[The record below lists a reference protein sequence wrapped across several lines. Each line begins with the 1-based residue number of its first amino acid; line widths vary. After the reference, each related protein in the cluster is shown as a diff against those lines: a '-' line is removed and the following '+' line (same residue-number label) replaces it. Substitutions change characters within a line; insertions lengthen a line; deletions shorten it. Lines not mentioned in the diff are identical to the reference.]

1 MFRWS
6 PYPFLRIT
14 PVFILGILISLYTD
28 IGLPYALVGSFL
40 VLYAAMVVFTPKKYL
55 FQISP
60 LLGLIGLLSVTTAGM
75 VSVQLAQP
83 NDSATPSTPLAQ
95 FGEYYTGHVR
105 QGAELRTRSYRA
117 IIALESVVLSDSA
130 GTLQKPQPATGNVL
144 LYQPLADSA
153 QQLQEGNHI
162 LVKGKPQAIAPP
174 GNPGAF
180 DLQKYWSY
188 QQVYHQH
195 YLPAENW
202 KLLSNASETNLKTFA
217 QSIRAQSAQF
227 LSQAIPDTQ
236 AQGIALALTLGIK
249 DQLDEVVREAYT
261 RAGAMHVLAVSGL
274 HVGIVYLVIAFLLQ
288 PLRRLPK
295 FGKVLHALLC
305 MTVLWLF
312 ALVAGGT
319 ASVVRAATMFSF
331 VIIAEA
337 LHRRANIYNTITA
350 SAFALLCYN
359 PYYIVSVGFQ
369 LSYIAVL
376 GIVYLQPKIYRWW
389 SFDFWLWDKIWAL
402 TAVSL
407 AAQIATFP
415 ISVYYFHQFP
425 TYFWLSNLIVIPAA
439 FVILSLGLL
448 VVGVG
453 FLAPVLLPPVGTVLQ
468 AIIQGVNALVGMIEW
483 LPASSFTQLYLDFP
497 QLLLL
502 YGGIVTWLMLFHD
515 RKLRYALYG
524 CGCFLLFSGWGAY
537 RVLQQQ
543 QSQGITFYQ
552 VNRQTNVDFFA
563 GHTNYHYGDWNR
575 AAQYRIE
582 NHHLQAGLVT
592 SFANESDRDLLPKHE
607 DESITWMVWQ
617 GKTVAIIKKPISPT
631 SPSEKITV
639 DYLVISHD
647 AIKSLSEVNS
657 IFDYQLLVI
666 DGSNRYYLAEKL
678 VREAQQRGVV
688 YHSVRTQGALRVAL

>member
-14 PVFILGILISLYTD
+14 FVFILGILISLYTN
-28 IGLPYALVGSFL
+28 IQLPHTLVGMVL
-40 VLYAAMVVFTPKKYL
+40 VLYAAMVIFTPKKRL
-55 FQISP
+55 FQVSP
-60 LLGLIGLLSVTTAGM
+60 LLGLIGLLGVAMAGISSVSLIQRDHPTTPQAEE
-75 VSVQLAQP
+75 
-83 NDSATPSTPLAQ
+83 
-95 FGEYYTGHVR
+95 FGEYYTARVT
-105 QGAELRTRSYRA
+105 QGAEPRERSYRA
-117 IIALESVVLSDSA
+117 VIALESVVLSDSI
-130 GTLQKPQPATGNVL
+130 GTMQKPQPATGNILV
-144 LYQPLADSA
+144 YQPLADSA
-153 QQLQEGNHI
+153 HQLQEGDHI

-174 GNPGAF
+174 GNPDAF
-180 DLQKYWSY
+180 DLQQYWSY
-188 QQVYHQH
+188 QQIYHQH
-195 YLPAENW
+195 YLRIENW
-202 KLLSNASETNLKTFA
+202 KLLHSTPVASLSAFA
-217 QSIRAQSAQF
+217 QSIRTQSAYF
-227 LSQAIPDTQ
+227 LSQAVPDTQ
-236 AQGIALALTLGIK
+236 ARGIALALTLGIK

-274 HVGIVYLVIAFLLQ
+274 HVGIVYLVIAFLLRPVRQ
-288 PLRRLPK
+288 LPR
-295 FGKVLHALLC
+295 FGKLLHALLC
-305 MTVLWLF
+305 MAVLWLF

-337 LHRRANIYNTITA
+337 LHRRTNIYNTIAA

-389 SFDFWLWDKIWAL
+389 SFDFWLWDKVWTL

-407 AAQIATFP
+407 AAQLATFP

-425 TYFWLSNLIVIPAA
+425 TYFWLSNLVVIPAA

-448 VVGVG
+448 VVGIG
-453 FLAPVLLPPVGTVLQ
+453 FLMPGLLQPVGTVLQ
-468 AIIQGVNALVGMIEW
+468 AIIQGVNAMIGMIEW

-502 YGGIVTWLMLFHD
+502 YGGIMTWLMLFHY
-515 RKLRYALYG
+515 RKFRYALYG
-524 CGCFLLFSGWGAY
+524 CGCLLLLSGWGAY
-537 RVLQQQ
+537 RVLRQQ

-552 VNRQTNVDFFA
+552 VNRQTNADFFS

-575 AAQYRIE
+575 SAQYQIE

-592 SFANESDRDLLPKHE
+592 SFVNESDQDLLPKHE
-607 DESITWMVWQ
+607 DESIVWTVWQ
-617 GKTVAIIKKPISPT
+617 EKTIAVIKKPLPDVLLV
-631 SPSEKITV
+631 EKIAV

-647 AIKSLSEVNS
+647 AIRSLSDVNKV
-657 IFDYQLLVI
+657 FDYQLLVI
-666 DGSNRYYLAEKL
+666 DGSNRYYLADKL
-678 VREAQQRGVV
+678 AREAAEQNIPF
-688 YHSVRTQGALRVAL
+688 HSVPTQGALQVAL